1 MKTKNT
7 VEKLVKSKEIILL
20 DEFIT
25 RKHGLGAKV
34 GLLKADWEALEMD
47 KALTEKKGK
56 KIKQFVNAILWLI
69 FRCQKTGIKA
79 NAIVHLEAVG
89 FPPLAMGCYPWN
101 SRSKESVLVISRVKG
116 GE

>member
-34 GLLKADWEALEMD
+34 GLLKADWAALEMD
-47 KALTEKKGK
+47 KALSEKHHK
-56 KIKQFVNAILWLI
+56 KVKSFVNAILWLV
-69 FRCQKTGIKA
+69 FRCQKTGVKA
-79 NAIVHLEAVG
+79 NAKVHLEAVG

-101 SRSKESVLVISRVKG
+101 SKSPESVLVISRVQG